1 VLGSEVLALVC
12 SACSVCSGVALCIHL
27 FTAAPSPPIRREEDN
42 VEDALSHRTG
52 QAETFTAR
60 MGEGWGSEANLHKRA
75 RKGIAGPAGPA
86 VGKSSSAGVHHA
98 SYSTVALTAKT
109 TTSPFLAPAG
119 DDLTRAPITH
129 PPPFASASRPPLDLP
144 STSPR
149 PLPCHPV
156 QPPCPCRTDAHDK
169 GTGTASLFGA
179 PSLRPG
185 VRYQPA
191 P

>member
-1 VLGSEVLALVC
+1 MRRGGTGQIRCWARKSWLCCALCSVC
-12 SACSVCSGVALCIHL
+12 SGCSGVALCIHL

-98 SYSTVALTAKT
+98 SYSSADCKDDNFSLSRSCGRRLDEGPNHA
-109 TTSPFLAPAG
+109 SPTICFC
-119 DDLTRAPITH
+119 
-129 PPPFASASRPPLDLP
+129 P

-149 PLPCHPV
+149 PPLVP
-156 QPPCPCRTDAHDK
+156 
-169 GTGTASLFGA
+169 F
-179 PSLRPG
+179 
-185 VRYQPA
+185 PA
-191 P
+191 TLSMPHRRAR